1 MPTRSSVAASA
12 LSGSP
17 SDPPGLRRAR
27 AAVLR
32 QLKQAGVAT
41 AATLAAA
48 LDCSL
53 NAVRHH
59 LKELEADGLVVHDRT
74 HHGVGAPAHAYRL
87 SPKGHGLFPERYG
100 GALAHLLDH
109 LIAMHGHDAPAAMLR
124 AHYAAVGARICAET
138 VELAREERGE
148 HIARALDEEWFMA
161 TWEPGLSG
169 GILVEHNCPHR
180 LVAERFPEV
189 CAAEEAFLA
198 QAFGGTIER
207 QSHIAAGCGSCSY
220 HVTIGDPRTE
230 GAT

>member
-1 MPTRSSVAASA
+1 MPTRSSAPLASGT
-12 LSGSP
+12 GSQ
-17 SDPPGLRRAR
+17 SVPPGLRRTR

-41 AATLAAA
+41 AATLADV

-59 LKELEADGLVVHDRT
+59 LKELEADGLVVHDRA
-74 HHGVGAPAHAYRL
+74 HHGVGAPAHVYRL
-87 SPKGHGLFPERYG
+87 SPKGHGLFPERYAG
-100 GALAHLLDH
+100 TLAHLLDH
-109 LIAMHGHDAPAAMLR
+109 LIKVHGHEAPAAMLQ
-124 AHYAAVGARICAET
+124 AHYGVLGERICAET
-138 VELAREERGE
+138 AELARENRGE
-148 HIARALDEEWFMA
+148 HIAKALDEEGFMA
-161 TWEPGLSG
+161 TWEPESGG

-220 HVTIGDPRTE
+220 HVTINVPRSE
-230 GAT
+230 GAA